1 MNQRM
6 YELSH
11 GSILFMNFLISGF
24 LAHQVQTQTSNSGKH
39 ETHID
44 HVPSGFI
51 LWAVRVKNNRKNKE
65 AKNKE
70 AKNKKTERA
79 LNVAECNVPSL
90 LEVLLY
96 FVMANFVQIRR
107 HQLP

>member
-1 MNQRM
+1 
-6 YELSH
+6 
-11 GSILFMNFLISGF
+11 MNFLISGF
-24 LAHQVQTQTSNSGKH
+24 SAHQVETQTFNSGKR

-51 LWAVRVKNNRKNKE
+51 LWAVRVKNNR
-65 AKNKE
+65 KNKE